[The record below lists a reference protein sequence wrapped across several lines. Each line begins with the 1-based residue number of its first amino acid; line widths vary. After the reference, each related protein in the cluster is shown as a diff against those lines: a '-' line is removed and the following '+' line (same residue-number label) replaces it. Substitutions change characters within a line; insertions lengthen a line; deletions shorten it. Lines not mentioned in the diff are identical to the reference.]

1 MCVQHTGL
9 KLFLDRIVLK
19 PSFCRICNL
28 TFGELWGLWWKTKY
42 LHIKTRQKRSQWLP
56 CDVCIRL
63 TNLDISFHRAVLK
76 HSFRSKRKWIF
87 GLLWGPRW
95 KRECLHIKTSQKHSQ
110 RLRCDV
116 CVQLTELN
124 ITFHR
129 AVLKHWLFSL
139 IWKWIF
145 KLLWGLR
152 LKREYL
158 HLKIRQKDS
167 QKLLC
172 DVCIQLTDL
181 NLSFHRAALKHSRRR
196 TFNGIFG
203 LLWGL
208 RWKREYLD
216 IKSKQKHSQK
226 LLSDVC
232 IQLTDFNIP
241 FHRAVLKL
249 SFRRIC
255 KYIFGLL
262 WGLCWK
268 CKYLPRKSREKH
280 SQILFVMFAFN
291 SRRWTYLFIE
301 QLWNTLFVES
311 ASGYLECFEAFIGTR
326 NIFT

>member
-1 MCVQHTGL
+1 MMCAFNSQSFTFLFIEQFGKTLFVKFARGYLDPFEAFVGNGISQL
-9 KLFLDRIVLK
+9 K
-19 PSFCRICNL
+19 
-28 TFGELWGLWWKTKY
+28 T
-42 LHIKTRQKRSQWLP
+42 
-56 CDVCIRL
+56 
-63 TNLDISFHRAVLK
+63 
-76 HSFRSKRKWIF
+76 
-87 GLLWGPRW
+87 
-95 KRECLHIKTSQKHSQ
+95 
-110 RLRCDV
+110 
-116 CVQLTELN
+116 
-124 ITFHR
+124 
-129 AVLKHWLFSL
+129 
-139 IWKWIF
+139 
-145 KLLWGLR
+145 
-152 LKREYL
+152 
-158 HLKIRQKDS
+158 RQKDS